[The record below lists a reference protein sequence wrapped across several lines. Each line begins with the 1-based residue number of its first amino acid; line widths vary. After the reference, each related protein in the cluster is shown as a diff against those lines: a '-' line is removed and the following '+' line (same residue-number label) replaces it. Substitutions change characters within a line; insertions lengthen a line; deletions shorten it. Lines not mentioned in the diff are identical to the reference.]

1 MLCRPSCRSRF
12 VISLLCALGL
22 MLSRAEWAIAQ
33 DQWTGRPY
41 SNTLLQACRQI
52 PACSEHLDRAD
63 RAYDQSQSSEAL
75 KEYQA
80 AYAISPYPLILYNI
94 ARLHHKEHRLTEAI
108 DAYQRYLDTGDTE
121 RQERVR
127 LLLRE
132 AQGELHFQPTVP
144 NGSLG
149 VSILAPGVAVA
160 APGRPLP
167 ARPLYKRGWVWAVV
181 GSVVAAGVVGGVVA
195 ATWPRPW
202 QPDAG
207 IDSVAIFL
215 KIGGVK

>member
-33 DQWTGRPY
+33 DDWTGRPY
-41 SNTLLQACRQI
+41 SHTLLQACRQI

-108 DAYQRYLDTGDTE
+108 EAYQRYLDTGDTE

-127 LLLRE
+127 QLLRE
-132 AQGELHFQPTVP
+132 AQAELRFHTTVP
-144 NGSLG
+144 NASLG

-160 APGRPLP
+160 TPVRPLP
-167 ARPLYKRGWVWAVV
+167 ARPPYKRGWVWAVV
-181 GSVVAAGVVGGVVA
+181 GSVVAAGVVGGVVV

-215 KIGGVK
+215 KIVGVK